1 MQSKKMRIIDL
12 AKANLDEAYRE
23 AAEVLR
29 SGRLVAYPTESYYA
43 IGADAMNTRAVRE
56 VFTAKRR
63 GPGKPLPVIA
73 GDVGLIEELT
83 AFLSDEAKKA
93 VLELMPG
100 PVTLI
105 FYASEDLP
113 EVLTAKTRKIGIRVP
128 KHEVASRLALTFGG
142 PVTAT
147 SANISG
153 SPGLT
158 DAKEVAAAFHH
169 SIDLVLDGGATQG
182 APVSTILD
190 MTVSPPYLV
199 REGALSKDIIRRV
212 FPGIKP

>member
-1 MQSKKMRIIDL
+1 MLSKKMRIIDL
-12 AKANLDEAYRE
+12 TKGNLDEAYGE

-29 SGRLVAYPTESYYA
+29 SGRLVAYPTESFYA
-43 IGADAMNTRAVRE
+43 IGADAMNERAVRE
-56 VFTAKRR
+56 VFTAKKRA
-63 GPGKPLPVIA
+63 PGKPLPVIA
-73 GDVGLIEELT
+73 GDVGQVEELT
-83 AFLSDEAKKA
+83 AFLSDEAKRA

-158 DAKEVAAAFHH
+158 EAKEVAAAFAH
-169 SIDLVLDGGATQG
+169 SVDLVLDGGKTGG

-190 MTVSPPYLV
+190 MTVSPPCLV
-199 REGALSKDIIRRV
+199 REGALSRDMIKRV
-212 FPGIKP
+212 FPEVKP

>member
-1 MQSKKMRIIDL
+1 MRPKKMRIIDL
-12 AKANLDEAYRE
+12 TKANLDEAYEE

-43 IGADAMNTRAVRE
+43 VGADAMNMRAVRE
-56 VFTAKRR
+56 VFTAKKR

-73 GDVGLIEELT
+73 GDIGQIDELT

-105 FYASEDLP
+105 FYAAEDLP

-158 DAKEVAAAFHH
+158 DAKEVAAAFAH
-169 SIDLVLDGGATQG
+169 SIDLVLDGGATHG